1 MTGKTTEAATLFINA
16 IRDQACARS
25 VRGALEAIEG
35 VEAVTLD
42 PQGRFVT
49 LRFDP
54 CRVKPAQFRTAV
66 RVVGCRVTS
75 IVLAG
80 DDEQSEM
87 PARDPVPQLLRALR

>member
-1 MTGKTTEAATLFINA
+1 MTAKTMEAATLFIDA
-16 IRDQACARS
+16 IRDQACAGS
-25 VRGALEAIEG
+25 VRGALEAIDG
-35 VEAVTLD
+35 VDGVTLD
-42 PQGRFVT
+42 AQGRFVT

-80 DDEQSEM
+80 DDEQTEI
-87 PARDPVPQLLRALR
+87 PDPVPQLLRALR